1 VSTVW
6 VAIPRACRV
15 VLRGVGRGVRPRD
28 EEGERYACIALGGER
43 GSESLRRGD
52 WRLRR
57 GCGVMG
63 AEGGVGG
70 VDWALGEPTDGAE
83 GRLSGMLVLLFRR
96 SLMLGDSSPGLCFA
110 SRSVTLTPANSFCRF
125 TSRSSYDSVS
135 VLDMVLRV
143 SAESSVGFQS
153 MGHRTP
159 CFPTAWKASRR
170 RRASRTLRPTVRL
183 LSVILG
189 M

>member
-1 VSTVW
+1 V
-6 VAIPRACRV
+6 
-15 VLRGVGRGVRPRD
+15 
-28 EEGERYACIALGGER
+28 LGGER
-43 GSESLRRGD
+43 GSESLRRGEG
-52 WRLRR
+52 WPKR
-57 GCGVMG
+57 GCGVTG
-63 AEGGVGG
+63 TEAGVGG
-70 VDWALGEPTDGAE
+70 VDWALGESTGGTE
-83 GRLSGMLVLLFRR
+83 GRLSGMLALLFRR
-96 SLMLGDSSPGLCFA
+96 SFMLGDSSPGLCFA
-110 SRSVTLTPANSFCRF
+110 SRSVTGTPANSFCRF

-159 CFPTAWKASRR
+159 YLLTAWKASRR